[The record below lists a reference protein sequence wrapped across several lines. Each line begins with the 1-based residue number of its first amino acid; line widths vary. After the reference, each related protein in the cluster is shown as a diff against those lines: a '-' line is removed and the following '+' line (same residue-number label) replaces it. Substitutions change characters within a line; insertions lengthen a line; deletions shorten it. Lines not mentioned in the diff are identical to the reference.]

1 MLSDFKRK
9 TISLDELKD
18 LSQKYE
24 HKEIVELVEKL
35 ISSNKIIPIKSS
47 GKTVNIPNIYKK
59 YRIVKEANFDEDLL
73 KEISTF
79 YFSLSTEY
87 YRKNLKVY
95 IKHREHVKKINDY
108 LINKSECLK
117 YKVSVN
123 ERSYEIFTDEKFLSS
138 DEGKKILSNLNID
151 LYKFLNVYKTP
162 EPFCYISLSNKTP
175 QNILIVENK
184 DTFVSLMKL
193 LNEGIN
199 NILTKEFTTI
209 IYGEGY
215 KIHSS
220 FDYIYEDVTLRFL
233 TNKNNKFL
241 YWGDID
247 KEGFAI
253 YSLFKDKNVNLNISL
268 FKEAYQSMIEKSNEF
283 ELGFMKKK
291 QTKEYRE
298 VLHELPGE
306 TQVFINNILDFNKY
320 IPQEILNS
328 NYLRNRSMINCD

>member
-1 MLSDFKRK
+1 M
-9 TISLDELKD
+9 
-18 LSQKYE
+18 
-24 HKEIVELVEKL
+24 
-35 ISSNKIIPIKSS
+35 
-47 GKTVNIPNIYKK
+47 
-59 YRIVKEANFDEDLL
+59 
-73 KEISTF
+73 
-79 YFSLSTEY
+79 
-87 YRKNLKVY
+87 
-95 IKHREHVKKINDY
+95 
-108 LINKSECLK
+108 INKSECLK